1 MTSYTPIEEEIGKSK
16 KRPSKRLRPISV
28 VKEGEK
34 GEAASESRQ
43 PGPCQLCGGL
53 ELSPFQAH
61 EGCVLWFC
69 KPCELYQYGPLPDE
83 KSYQGE
89 YHTGYS
95 KSFQRKVRSALVR
108 LSYVRKHLPKRKE
121 TLRMLDVGCSIGASV
136 KAGEILGWNSAG
148 VDVSKKAV
156 KECESRG
163 LHCYEIH
170 GDHLPFQ
177 EETFDLLTA
186 WHVIEHVPS
195 VQKTLKEWH
204 RVLRKGGIVAL
215 ATPDAS
221 SPKVRKL
228 GKDYPKFWA
237 PEHIYTFT
245 PKNLSAFAERVGFE
259 AVPMESE
266 ADLSGMPASV
276 WFHET
281 FRRWIEN
288 LNRVRGT
295 WKEFCL
301 ILKKK

>member
-34 GEAASESRQ
+34 GEPASESRQ

-136 KAGEILGWNSAG
+136 KAGRSLVGIQPGWMSARRRSRS
-148 VDVSKKAV
+148 VSP
-156 KECESRG
+156 
-163 LHCYEIH
+163 
-170 GDHLPFQ
+170 GDYIVMRFM
-177 EETFDLLTA
+177 
-186 WHVIEHVPS
+186 
-195 VQKTLKEWH
+195 
-204 RVLRKGGIVAL
+204 GI
-215 ATPDAS
+215 T
-221 SPKVRKL
+221 
-228 GKDYPKFWA
+228 YHF
-237 PEHIYTFT
+237 
-245 PKNLSAFAERVGFE
+245 
-259 AVPMESE
+259 
-266 ADLSGMPASV
+266 
-276 WFHET
+276 
-281 FRRWIEN
+281 
-288 LNRVRGT
+288 
-295 WKEFCL
+295 
-301 ILKKK
+301 KKKPLTC